1 MCAMTRTVAPARA
14 RRIVDALGDR
24 PLVLVGIMG
33 CGKSSVGRRLAQA
46 LELPF
51 VDADTEIEIAA
62 NLTIKEIFAQHGEPY
77 FRAGEQRVIARLL
90 KNGAQILATGG
101 GAYMNAETR
110 AAVGEAALSIWLKAE
125 LDIVFDRVRRKPTR
139 PLLENPDPKGALA
152 ALLAE
157 REPVYAEADLMVL
170 SRDVPHEQVV
180 LDIVEALE
188 AHLGIVPDA
197 DADSDS
203 ELARSR

>member
-1 MCAMTRTVAPARA
+1 
-14 RRIVDALGDR
+14 
-24 PLVLVGIMG
+24 
-33 CGKSSVGRRLAQA
+33 
-46 LELPF
+46 
-51 VDADTEIEIAA
+51 
-62 NLTIKEIFAQHGEPY
+62 
-77 FRAGEQRVIARLL
+77 
-90 KNGAQILATGG
+90 
-101 GAYMNAETR
+101 
-110 AAVGEAALSIWLKAE
+110 
-125 LDIVFDRVRRKPTR
+125 
-139 PLLENPDPKGALA
+139 
-152 ALLAE
+152 LLAE